1 MADLL
6 KTATAEELDVLKQSL
21 NNFNKKLAEK
31 NEEDE
36 YIEEVFEVDVKEEES
51 ADSPLQQSIVELS
64 EEEMIKLK

>member
-36 YIEEVFEVDVKEEES
+36 YIEEVFEVDVK
-51 ADSPLQQSIVELS
+51 DD
-64 EEEMIKLK
+64 IKA

>member
-36 YIEEVFEVDVKEEES
+36 YIEEVFEVHVKEEES